1 VTTRRA
7 KRAVFA
13 PAAHEDLLQAWQHLA
28 DQSPNTADR
37 WVDAVD
43 PASTRLA
50 GFPALGRAR
59 DELVVGVR
67 SFPVGKYLIFYTISP
82 DGVDVLRVL
91 HGARDLDELLQP

>member
-1 VTTRRA
+1 MTARRS

-13 PAAHEDLLQAWQHLA
+13 PAAREDLLQAWLHLA
-28 DQSPNTADR
+28 DQSPNAADH

-43 PASTRLA
+43 QAATRLA

-67 SFPVGKYLIFYTISP
+67 SFSVGKYLIFYTISP
-82 DGVDVLRVL
+82 EGVNVLRVL
-91 HGARDLDELLQP
+91 HGARDLDELLHP

>member
-1 VTTRRA
+1 M
-7 KRAVFA
+7 
-13 PAAHEDLLQAWQHLA
+13 QAWQHLA
-28 DQSPNTADR
+28 DQSTNTADR

-43 PASTRLA
+43 RAATRLA